1 MLDFSRE
8 GMKTSE
14 EYINNLVLF
23 CNDFEEAIICRNLEG
38 IITSFNKGAER
49 LYGYTKEEVIGK
61 STSIYIPKESEK
73 EFNDILKKINIG
85 ATVENHETLRKKKN
99 GELITVS
106 IFVYPITRDEKIVGR
121 VSIARAVIDKEI
133 YRLAIKGGN
142 FGVWDRNIKTN
153 TINYSNRCKEMLGY
167 NNCEISDD
175 AVEWNERIHKDD
187 VNFVNDRINRHYK
200 GEEYSVEYRLKC
212 KDGNYKWVRVKGK
225 VIKWDDEGNPS
236 RMTGTITDINEEML
250 TRKKNEEN
258 ENRLIWLYNS
268 LSVGI
273 VHGEI
278 VLDNFDNPIDYKYLH
293 MNNYMKEVIG
303 IQPEEFY
310 KDVIQKL
317 LPKTGKKWLYI
328 FGQSVV
334 TRKSF
339 IFEYY
344 NETMDKYFKINIYS
358 PYSMQ
363 FVLLVTDITENK
375 KKEMESSQRYE
386 ELQAVYEELAI
397 TEEELRD
404 NYKELEKANERVGTA
419 NKAKS
424 QFLANMSHELRTP
437 LNGILGCTQLLK
449 SSKLSYEQK
458 EDVLMV
464 EESSNH
470 LLELINDI
478 LNLSK
483 IESGKVELKSKKFNF
498 LEQMEFVIKDLT
510 LLAKDK
516 DIEIL
521 YYIDPFINKELIGD
535 NFRLKQVLNNL
546 ISNAVKFTDHG
557 HVYFKVKQIGKNIDE
572 TKLQFIVED
581 TGKGIKEDFKINIF
595 DKFAQEE
602 SNYTKN
608 YGGTGL
614 GLAISKELAQ
624 MMGGDIVFQ
633 SKVGKGSEFYFT
645 AVLKNITDEDY
656 NVNNNKKFHSKKDN
670 IEDKKIL
677 VVEDNDINLKIAVA
691 FLKQLNY
698 KYVVAH
704 NGQEAID
711 HLEENKV
718 DIILM
723 DVQMPILNGCDATK
737 LIREKENKTGGHKII
752 IAMTAYAMDGDRKK
766 FIDCGMDDYISK
778 PFNIETLGEMLDKF

>member
-1 MLDFSRE
+1 MLDFSKE
-8 GMKTSE
+8 GMKTTE
-14 EYINNLVLF
+14 ECINNLLLF
-23 CNDFEEAIICRNLEG
+23 CDDFEEAIICRNLQG
-38 IITSFNKGAER
+38 VVTSFNKGAER

-61 STSIYIPKESEK
+61 FTTNYIPKESEK
-73 EFNDILKKINIG
+73 EFNDISNKIYSGSKK
-85 ATVENHETLRKKKN
+85 ENYETLRIKKN
-99 GELITVS
+99 GEFITVS
-106 IFVYPITRDEKIVGR
+106 ITVYPITHDKKIVGR
-121 VSIARAVIDKEI
+121 VAISRAVIDKEI
-133 YRLAIKGGN
+133 YKLAIKGGN

-153 TINYSNRCKEMLGY
+153 TIYYSNRCLEMLGY
-167 NNCEISDD
+167 NNSEISSN
-175 AVEWNERIHKDD
+175 ANEWQERIHKDD
-187 VNFVNDRINRHYK
+187 IDYVLDKINRHYK
-200 GEEYSVEYRLKC
+200 GEEYDTEYRLKC
-212 KDGNYKWVRVKGK
+212 KNGNYKWVRVRGK
-225 VIKWDDEGNPS
+225 VIKCDDEGNPL

-250 TRKKNEEN
+250 IRIKNEEN
-258 ENRLIWLYNS
+258 ENRLKWLYDS

-273 VHGEI
+273 AHGEI
-278 VLDNFDNPIDYKYLH
+278 ILDNFGDPIGYKYLN

-310 KDVIQKL
+310 KEVIQKL
-317 LPKTGKKWLYI
+317 LPMTGKNWLHI
-328 FGQSVV
+328 FAQSV
-334 TRKSF
+334 TTGKSF
-339 IFEYY
+339 VFEYY
-344 NETMDKYFKINIYS
+344 NENVDKYFKINIYS
-358 PYSMQ
+358 PNSKQ

-375 KKEMESSQRYE
+375 KKEMELNQKYG
-386 ELQAVYEELAI
+386 ELQSVYEELSI

-404 NYKELEKANERVGTA
+404 NYKELEKANESVETA

-449 SSKLSYEQK
+449 FSKLSYEQN
-458 EDVLMV
+458 EDVLMI

-483 IESGKVELKSKKFNF
+483 IESGKVELKCKRFNF
-498 LEQMEFVIKDLT
+498 MEQMEFVIKDLT

-516 DIEIL
+516 DLEIL
-521 YYIDPFINKELIGD
+521 YYIDPFINKEFIGD

-546 ISNAVKFTDHG
+546 ISNAVKFTEHG
-557 HVYFKVKQIGKNIDE
+557 HIFFKVKQISKNIDE
-572 TKLQFIVED
+572 TKLEFKVED

-624 MMGGDIVFQ
+624 MMGGDIVFE
-633 SKVGKGSEFYFT
+633 SEVGKGSKFYFT
-645 AVLKNITDEDY
+645 VVFKNITYEDY
-656 NVNNNKKFHSKKDN
+656 NINNKNVHSNKEN
-670 IEDKKIL
+670 IEDKTIL

-691 FLKQLNY
+691 FLKQLKY
-698 KYVVAH
+698 KCVISH

-711 HLEENKV
+711 YLEENKV

-723 DVQMPILNGCDATK
+723 DVQMPILDGCDATK
-737 LIREKENKTGGHKII
+737 IIRNKESKTGEHIII

-778 PFNIETLGEMLDKF
+778 PFNIETLGEILEKY

>member
-8 GMKTSE
+8 EIKTTE
-14 EYINNLVLF
+14 ECIKNLVLF
-23 CNDFEEAIICRNLEG
+23 CDDFDEAIICRNLDG
-38 IITSFNKGAER
+38 IITSFNKGAEK

-61 STSIYIPKESEK
+61 AITNYIPKDSEK
-73 EFNDILKKINIG
+73 EFFDVSNKIYG
-85 ATVENHETLRKKKN
+85 GSKVENYETLRIKKN
-99 GELITVS
+99 GEFITVS
-106 IFVYPITRDEKIVGR
+106 ISVYPITKDEEIVGR
-121 VSIARAVIDKEI
+121 VAIARAVIDKEI

-142 FGVWDRNIKTN
+142 FGVWDSNIKQN

-167 NNCEISDD
+167 NNNEISNS
-175 AVEWNERIHKDD
+175 ANEWLERIHKED
-187 VNFVNDRINRHYK
+187 VDYVLDKIKKHYK
-200 GEEYSVEYRLKC
+200 GEEYVAEYRLKC
-212 KDGNYKWVRVKGK
+212 KDGNYKWVKVRGK
-225 VIKWDDEGNPS
+225 VIKYDLDGNPL
-236 RMTGTITDINEEML
+236 RMTGTISDIDEEMIN
-250 TRKKNEEN
+250 RKKNEET
-258 ENRLIWLYNS
+258 ENRLSWLYNS
-268 LSVGI
+268 LSVG
-273 VHGEI
+273 VAHGEI
-278 VLDNFDNPIDYKYLH
+278 ILDKFGDPIDYKYLH

-303 IQPEEFY
+303 IKPEEFY
-310 KDVIQKL
+310 KEIILKL
-317 LPKTGKKWLYI
+317 LPKTGKNWLYI
-328 FGQSVV
+328 FGQSVLNG
-334 TRKSF
+334 KSF

-344 NETMDKYFKINIYS
+344 NENMDKYFKINIYS
-358 PYSMQ
+358 PNSMQ

-375 KKEMESSQRYE
+375 KKEMELNQKYD
-386 ELQAVYEELAI
+386 ELQAVYEELSI

-404 NYKELEKANERVGTA
+404 NYKELEKANESVETA

-449 SSKLSYEQK
+449 LSKLSYEQN
-458 EDVLMV
+458 EDVLMI

-483 IESGKVELKSKKFNF
+483 IESGKVELKCKKFNF
-498 LEQMEFVIKDLT
+498 MEQMEFVIKDLT

-521 YYIDPFINKELIGD
+521 YYIDPFINKEFIGD
-535 NFRLKQVLNNL
+535 NFRLKQILNNL
-546 ISNAVKFTDHG
+546 ISNAVKFTENG
-557 HVYFKVKQIGKNIDE
+557 HIFFKVKQISKNIDE
-572 TKLQFIVED
+572 TKLEFKVED

-614 GLAISKELAQ
+614 GLTISKELAQ
-624 MMGGDIVFQ
+624 MMGGDIVVE
-633 SKVGKGSEFYFT
+633 SEAGKGSKFYFT
-645 AVLKNITDEDY
+645 AVFKNITNEDY
-656 NVNNNKKFHSKKDN
+656 NINNKNFHSNKEN
-670 IEDKKIL
+670 IEDKRIL
-677 VVEDNDINLKIAVA
+677 VVEDNDINLKIAAA

-698 KYVVAH
+698 KYVCAH

-711 HLEENKV
+711 YLKENKV

-723 DVQMPILNGCDATK
+723 DVQMPILDGCDATK
-737 LIREKENKTGGHKII
+737 LIRDKESKTGEHIII
-752 IAMTAYAMDGDRKK
+752 IAMTAYAMEGDRKK

-778 PFNIETLGEMLDKF
+778 PFNIETLGETLDKY